1 MGFPEKFA
9 TSALRLANNNLDQ
22 AAVLVQNMTARAS
35 DLEKGV
41 VESVSSS
48 STPPTLT
55 TSTSSMSLSLSYNA
69 TGPAVMASQ
78 SKLHKS
84 HSLDASF
91 ESDTLISDALDPV
104 LSPRGDENKREVVVS
119 YTVSTVCV
127 TAFLPLSVVVI
138 IILASTVRRI
148 ICIQLFPFPR
158 YVIL

>member
-22 AAVLVQNMTARAS
+22 AAVLVQNMTARAA
-35 DLEKGV
+35 DLEKGG
-41 VESVSSS
+41 VETISSSS
-48 STPPTLT
+48 STATLPTSS
-55 TSTSSMSLSLSYNA
+55 STSNLSLSLSYNA

-91 ESDTLISDALDPV
+91 ESDTLLSDAVDPV

-119 YTVSTVCV
+119 S
-127 TAFLPLSVVVI
+127 TAFYREIFLYTTSAAIYYL
-138 IILASTVRRI
+138 
-148 ICIQLFPFPR
+148 
-158 YVIL
+158 

>member
-84 HSLDASF
+84 QSLDASF

-104 LSPRGDENKREVVVS
+104 LSPRGDENKREIVVS
-119 YTVSTVCV
+119 
-127 TAFLPLSVVVI
+127 
-138 IILASTVRRI
+138 
-148 ICIQLFPFPR
+148 
-158 YVIL
+158 